1 MTKWLDTTSSGHL
14 FSRDGNRRDEAGGI
28 SNADIDTMLRKNPA
42 KLLGLD
48 G

>member
-1 MTKWLDTTSSGHL
+1 MVHPDSIETAIAAMKQ
-14 FSRDGNRRDEAGGI
+14 EGI
-28 SNADIDTMLRKNPA
+28 SDTDIDTMLRKNPA